1 VPIVIARKR
10 IYMTPAGGTLRVTK
24 EEAAVLKALGLADDP
39 LPVVAEPRKR
49 EYNVYKRRDLVA
61 EAPVAPEPVP
71 VPVPKPAPPAV
82 PKPAAKPASK
92 PKFTDED

>member
-39 LPVVAEPRKR
+39 PVMAEPRKR

-61 EAPVAPEPVP
+61 EAPATPEPVP
-71 VPVPKPAPPAV
+71 VPKPPPPAV
-82 PKPAAKPASK
+82 PKPVAKPASK
-92 PKFTDED
+92 PKFTDES